1 MENQNPELLNLF
13 LATNLIIFSS
23 IFFVFFTIFKLKK
36 RQLDINNSISIMKL
50 NHENEILV
58 SQISVQENTFVE
70 IAREIHDN
78 ISLSLTLAKLNL
90 NTLEVFSNNEDKF
103 KVENA
108 IDLISKALFDLN
120 NLSKSIDGDIISRFG
135 LINALQKEIDGVNK
149 IGKIEVK
156 LNIVGNDR
164 FLEQSVELGIFRII
178 QESIKN
184 SINHSFA
191 TNLDIYISYDE
202 HNIDILIEDN
212 GRGFIVDTIEDRD
225 NPKFSSGI
233 KNMKNRAKLINGEF
247 NITSEIGA
255 GTKIQLQI
263 KS

>member
-1 MENQNPELLNLF
+1 
-13 LATNLIIFSS
+13 
-23 IFFVFFTIFKLKK
+23 
-36 RQLDINNSISIMKL
+36 MKL
-50 NHENEILV
+50 NHENEILT
-58 SQISVQENTFVE
+58 SQIAVQENTFVE

-90 NTLEVFSNNEDKF
+90 NTLGVVYGNDDKS

-108 IDLISKALFDLN
+108 IDLISKSLFDLN

-135 LINALQKEIDGVNK
+135 LINALQKELESINK

-156 LNIVGNDR
+156 LNIIGNDR

-191 TNLDIYISYDE
+191 TILNIIISYQK
-202 HNIDILIEDN
+202 DIIEVSIEDN
-212 GRGFIVDTIEDRD
+212 GQGFNIEKIEDKK

-233 KNMKNRAKLINGEF
+233 INMKNRAKLINGEF
-247 NITSEIGA
+247 DITSKIGI
-255 GTKIQLQI
+255 GTMIHLLI
-263 KS
+263 KTNELNEK